1 MVKETGEILAR
12 HVRPMSALATTVW
25 DVIVVGGGN
34 AGLCAAIEAAETGAR
49 TLILDAAPKPYRG
62 GNSRHTRNFRCMH
75 RGPLSVLTGSYEEE
89 EYYDD
94 LLRVTKGKAD
104 ENLARMTI
112 RMSEECLP
120 WMEAHGVRFQPSLS
134 GTLSLSRT
142 NAFFLGG
149 GKALVN
155 AYYNTAEDL
164 GVTVAYEANVS
175 HIDIEDGRFTGL
187 DAEIGDETH
196 RIEGR
201 ALVIASGGFQ
211 SNIDWLAD
219 AWGPAARNFLI
230 RGTPYNKGRVLR
242 DMLDQGAE
250 SVGDPTQCHAVAID
264 GRAAQFDA
272 GIVTRL
278 DCVPF
283 SVVVN
288 KEGQRFYDEGEDVWP
303 KRYAIWGRL
312 VAAQP
317 DQVGFAIIDAKA
329 LTDFMPSVFP
339 PETADTIDG
348 LAQKLGLPGTALR
361 ETIETY
367 NAACQPGTFDGSD
380 LDGLSTEGLEP
391 PKTNWA
397 RPIDQPPYYGYT
409 LRPGVTF
416 TYLGLKVDKTARVS
430 TGDGPLA
437 NVWAAGETMAGSI
450 LGEGYLAGFGMT
462 IGTVF
467 GRIAGQEAAAH
478 VA

>member
-1 MVKETGEILAR
+1 MR
-12 HVRPMSALATTVW
+12 SDP
-25 DVIVVGGGN
+25 DIVVIGGGN
-34 AGLCAAIEAAETGAR
+34 AALCAAITAAEGGAR
-49 TLILDAAPKPYRG
+49 VQILEAAPKPYRG

-75 RGPLSVLTGSYEEE
+75 RGPLGPLSGIYDTE
-89 EYYDD
+89 EYLAD
-94 LLRVTKGKAD
+94 LLKVTGGKTD
-104 ENLARMTI
+104 EPLARHVI
-112 RMSEECLP
+112 EQSEGCLP
-120 WMEAHGVRFQPSLS
+120 WMEERGVRFQPPLS

-149 GKALVN
+149 GKSLVN
-155 AYYNTAEDL
+155 AYYRTLERHAVSVL
-164 GVTVAYEANVS
+164 YEAPVT
-175 HIDIEDGRFTGL
+175 HVELDGARAVRIDY
-187 DAEIGDETH
+187 TH
-196 RIEGR
+196 RGTTCSV
-201 ALVIASGGFQ
+201 APKAVVVASGGFQ
-211 SNIDWLAD
+211 ADIDWLAR

-230 RGTPYNKGRVLR
+230 RGTPYNRGAVLA
-242 DMLDQGAE
+242 DLLAQNVE
-250 SVGDPTQCHAVAID
+250 QVGDPTQCHAVAID
-264 GRAAQFDA
+264 GRAPKFDG

-288 KEGQRFYDEGEDVWP
+288 KRAERFYDEGEDVWP

-317 DQVGFAIIDAKA
+317 EQVGYAIIDSKA

-339 PETADTIDG
+339 PEVADTIEG
-348 LAQKLGLPGTALR
+348 LAQNLGISGTALR
-361 ETIETY
+361 ETIDAY
-367 NAACQPGTFDGSD
+367 NAACRPGTFDGGD
-380 LDGLSTEGLEP
+380 LDGLATEGLEP

-397 RPIDQPPYYGYT
+397 RPIDTPPFYGYS

-416 TYLGLKVDKTARVS
+416 TYLGLKVDETARVS
-430 TGDGPLA
+430 TAAGRLQ

>member
-1 MVKETGEILAR
+1 MTKPFDI
-12 HVRPMSALATTVW
+12 
-25 DVIVVGGGN
+25 IVVGGGN
-34 AGLCAAIEAAETGAR
+34 AALCAAIEAAETGAR
-49 TLILDAAPKPYRG
+49 VLILEAAPKDYRG

-75 RGPLSVLTGSYEEE
+75 DGPLSVLIDSYAED
-89 EYYDD
+89 EYFDD
-94 LLRVTKGKAD
+94 LMRVTKGNTD
-104 ENLARMTI
+104 ETLARMVI
-112 RMSEECLP
+112 HDSQECLP

-134 GTLSLSRT
+134 GTLSLGRT

-155 AYYNTAEDL
+155 AYYRTAQNL
-164 GVTVAYEANVS
+164 GVEVRYEAEVV
-175 HIDIEDGRFTGL
+175 HVGMAEGTFTHVALRDGKQ
-187 DAEIGDETH
+187 
-196 RIEGR
+196 IEGR

-211 SNIDWLAD
+211 ADLDWLAE

-230 RGTPYNKGRVLR
+230 RGTPYNRGVVLR
-242 DMLDQGAE
+242 DMLDQGAG

-264 GRAAQFDA
+264 GRAPKFDA

-288 KEGQRFYDEGEDVWP
+288 KHGQRFYDEGEDVWP

-317 DQVGFAIIDAKA
+317 DQVAYSIIDARSRD
-329 LTDFMPSVFP
+329 LFMPSVFP
-339 PETADTIDG
+339 PIEADTLEG
-348 LAQKLGLPGTALR
+348 LCAKLGLPETALH
-361 ETIETY
+361 TIEAF
-367 NAACQPGTFDGSD
+367 NAACTDGAFSPQE
-380 LDGLSTEGLEP
+380 LDGLATQNLTP

-397 RPIDQPPYYGYT
+397 RQIATPPFYAYE

-416 TYLGLKVDKTARVS
+416 TYLGLKVDDTARVQANGVQLS
-430 TGDGPLA
+430 
-437 NVWAAGETMAGSI
+437 NVWAAGEIMAGSI

-467 GRIAGQEAAAH
+467 GRIAGKEAAAH
-478 VA
+478 VN

>member
-1 MVKETGEILAR
+1 MKDWPETFDLA
-12 HVRPMSALATTVW
+12 
-25 DVIVVGGGN
+25 VVGGGN
-34 AGLCAAIEAAETGAR
+34 AALCAAITAAETGASV
-49 TLILDAAPKPYRG
+49 LILEGAPKPYRG

-75 RGPLSVLTGSYEEE
+75 RGPMFPLTGTYEED
-89 EYYDD
+89 EYLHD
-94 LLRVTKGKAD
+94 LMLVTKGKTD
-104 ENLARMTI
+104 ESLARLAI
-112 RMSEECLP
+112 RSSEECLP
-120 WMEAHGVRFQPSLS
+120 WMKSHGVRFQPSLS

-155 AYYNTAEDL
+155 AYYNTATDL
-164 GVTVAYEANVS
+164 GIKIAYEAQVR
-175 HIDIEDGRFTGL
+175 HVHLEADRITHLE
-187 DAEIGDETH
+187 AEIAGQPVTVKA
-196 RIEGR
+196 R
-201 ALVIASGGFQ
+201 AFVLASGGFQ
-211 SNIDWLAD
+211 ADVDWLAR

-230 RGTPYNKGRVLR
+230 RGTPYNRGVVLR

-264 GRAAQFDA
+264 GRAPKFDG

-283 SVVVN
+283 SIVVN
-288 KEGQRFYDEGEDVWP
+288 KDGDRFYDEGEDVWP

-317 DQVGFAIIDAKA
+317 EQVGYALIDAKSID
-329 LTDFMPSVFP
+329 LFMPSVFP
-339 PETADTIDG
+339 PVKADTLEG
-348 LAQKLGLPGTALR
+348 LAAQMGLDPAAVRRTVDGF
-361 ETIETY
+361 
-367 NAACQPGTFDGSD
+367 NAACRPGPFHPTE
-380 LDGLSTEGLEP
+380 LDGLHTEGLNV

-397 RPIDQPPYYGYT
+397 RPLDTPPYYGYQ

-416 TYLGLKVDKTARVS
+416 TYLGLKVDARAQVH
-430 TGDGPLA
+430 TPAGPIRNL
-437 NVWAAGETMAGSI
+437 WAAGEIMAGSI
-450 LGEGYLAGFGMT
+450 LGQGYLAGFGMT

-467 GRIAGQEAAAH
+467 GRIAGKEAAAH

>member
-1 MVKETGEILAR
+1 M
-12 HVRPMSALATTVW
+12 
-25 DVIVVGGGN
+25 
-34 AGLCAAIEAAETGAR
+34 
-49 TLILDAAPKPYRG
+49 
-62 GNSRHTRNFRCMH
+62 
-75 RGPLSVLTGSYEEE
+75 
-89 EYYDD
+89 
-94 LLRVTKGKAD
+94 RVTKGKTH
-104 ENLARMTI
+104 EGLARMAI
-112 RMSEECLP
+112 EASEECLP

-164 GVTVAYEANVS
+164 GVAVAYETEVI
-175 HIDIEDGRFTGL
+175 HVDIEEGRFTGL
-187 DAEIGDETH
+187 EIMRGGVQQRLEAK
-196 RIEGR
+196 
-201 ALVIASGGFQ
+201 ALVLASGGFQ
-211 SNIDWLAD
+211 ANIDWLAD

-230 RGTPYNKGRVLR
+230 RGTPYNRGRVLR
-242 DMLDQGAE
+242 DMLDQGAD

-264 GRAAQFDA
+264 GRAAKFDD

-283 SVVVN
+283 SIVVN
-288 KEGQRFYDEGEDVWP
+288 KNGERFYDEGEDVWP

-317 DQVGFAIIDAKA
+317 EQVGFAIIDSKA
-329 LTDFMPSVFP
+329 VRDFMPSVFP
-339 PETADTIDG
+339 PETADTLEG
-348 LAQKLGLPGTALR
+348 LADKMGIPADALR
-361 ETIETY
+361 ETVDAF
-367 NAACQPGTFDGSD
+367 NAACRPGVFKGGD
-380 LDGLSTEGLEP
+380 LDGLSTEGLTP

-397 RPIDQPPYYGYT
+397 RPITDPPFYGYS

-416 TYLGLKVDKTARVS
+416 TYLGLKVDRTARVS
-430 TGDGPLA
+430 AGGARLE
-437 NVWAAGETMAGSI
+437 NVWAAGEIMAGSI